1 MTSPDLLSFLAYQ
14 PQLLW
19 EGWGLGVSLFILT
32 WVPARAPGLGIRAKH
47 PDYLGLFSSLSSEEE
62 ERNFKKLT
70 SEKALEKRM
79 RLSYLSD

>member
-1 MTSPDLLSFLAYQ
+1 MNSLDLPSFLAYQ

-19 EGWGLGVSLFILT
+19 EGWSLGVSLFILT

-62 ERNFKKLT
+62 RNFKKLT